1 MRKSHTVVLLAVVLL
16 PAAAAAAEDGG
27 GLPSSG
33 PLYEASLRI
42 LFKLFI
48 VAAVLEQALA
58 LLFNWKLFREYLD
71 ERATKP
77 LVAFAVAA
85 FPVWWFG
92 LNLLSDLLRLYAAP
106 GTSIPADEVVSGV
119 LTALILG
126 GGSSAVNNLLT
137 TLGLRPVRE
146 PPATMRPVITAAW
159 VAVKVSRVAAVGT
172 VTVMATDALGVQH
185 ALGTVDGAQ
194 RFRVASFFLRDA
206 GRFPPSGG
214 HVLAPGTWSILLQG
228 RDKGNV
234 QLTSAIWGPYQV
246 DAGSLV
252 NLGLAV

>member
-1 MRKSHTVVLLAVVLL
+1 LRNSHTVMLLVAVLL
-16 PAAAAAAEDGG
+16 PAAAAAAENGG

-33 PLYEASLRI
+33 PIYEASFRI

-77 LVAFAVAA
+77 LVAFTVAA
-85 FPVWWFG
+85 FLVWWFG
-92 LNLLSDLLRLYAAP
+92 LNLLSDLLRRYASSE
-106 GTSIPADEVVSGV
+106 TSAPADGVVSGV
-119 LTALILG
+119 LTALILA

-137 TLGLRPVRE
+137 TLSLRPVRE
-146 PPATMRPVITAAW
+146 PPAAPRPVATAAW
-159 VAVKVSRVAAVGT
+159 VAVKVSRVDAVGT
-172 VTVMATDALGVQH
+172 VTVMAADALGVQH

-194 RFRVASFFLRDA
+194 RFRIASFFLRDA

-228 RDKGNV
+228 RDKENAP
-234 QLTSAIWGPYQV
+234 LTSATWGPYQV
-246 DAGSLV
+246 DAGSVV
-252 NLGLAV
+252 NLGLTV

>member
-1 MRKSHTVVLLAVVLL
+1 MRKSHAAALLAAVLL

-33 PLYEASLRI
+33 PIYEASFRI

-85 FPVWWFG
+85 FLVWWFG

-106 GTSIPADEVVSGV
+106 GTPVSTDGVVSGA

-146 PPATMRPVITAAW
+146 PLAAPRPVATAAW
-159 VAVKVSRVAAVGT
+159 VAVKVSRVAAVGPI
-172 VTVMATDALGVQH
+172 TVMAADATGVQH

-194 RFRVASFFLRDA
+194 RFRFASFFLRDA

-234 QLTSAIWGPYQV
+234 QLTSATWGPYQI
-246 DAGSLV
+246 DAGSV
-252 NLGLAV
+252 INLGLAV

>member
-1 MRKSHTVVLLAVVLL
+1 MRRSHIALLLAAVLL

-33 PLYEASLRI
+33 PLYEASFRI

-77 LVAFAVAA
+77 LVAFIVAA
-85 FPVWWFG
+85 FLVWWFD
-92 LNLLSDLLRLYAAP
+92 LNLLSDLLRLFAAN
-106 GTSIPADEVVSGV
+106 GSVVPADGVVSGA

-146 PPATMRPVITAAW
+146 PPAAARPVATAAW

-172 VTVMATDALGVQH
+172 VTVMAADEQGVQH

-194 RFRVASFFLRDA
+194 RFRIASFFLRDA

-214 HVLAPGTWSILLQG
+214 HVLAPGKWSILLQG
-228 RDKGNV
+228 RDRANA
-234 QLTSAIWGPYQV
+234 QLTSAAWGPYQV
-246 DAGSLV
+246 DAGSVV